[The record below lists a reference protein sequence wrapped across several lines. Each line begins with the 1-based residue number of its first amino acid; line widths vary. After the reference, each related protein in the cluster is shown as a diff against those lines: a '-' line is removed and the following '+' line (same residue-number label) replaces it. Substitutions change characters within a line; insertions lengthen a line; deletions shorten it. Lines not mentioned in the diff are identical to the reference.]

1 MPGYIPSNYHAVTP
15 YLIVDD
21 AAAAL
26 EFYHRVLNAKEQVRM
41 PGPNGKIAHAEI
53 LVGDSHVMLADEA
66 PQIGAYGPK
75 HFNGSPVTLMVYVPD
90 VDATY
95 RTALAAGAV
104 SEREPADQFYGD
116 RTAGVKDPFGHKWYF
131 ATHVR
136 DVTPEEMKAA
146 MAKSAS

>member
-1 MPGYIPSNYHAVTP
+1 MPKHIPNNYHAVTP

-26 EFYHRVLNAKEQVRM
+26 EFYKRVIDAKEEMRM
-41 PGPNGKIAHAEI
+41 PRPDGKIGHAEI
-53 LVGDSHVMLADEA
+53 VIGDSRVMLADEA
-66 PQIGAYGPK
+66 PAMGAYAPK

-95 RTALAAGAV
+95 KTAVAAGAKT
-104 SEREPADQFYGD
+104 ERPPEDQFYGD
-116 RTAGVKDPFGHKWYF
+116 RTAGVTDPWGHKWYF

-136 DVTPEEMKAA
+136 DVTPEEMKAH
-146 MAKSAS
+146 MAKGSS